1 MTQQFGKYLLL
12 KRLALGGMAEIWLA
26 KQLGVQGFEK
36 LVVVKRILDQFATEK
51 EFVEMFLDEARLA
64 ATLNHPNVVQIYDLG
79 QEQSSFYI
87 AMEFIAGHDLLAI
100 LKKCKRAQVSLPP
113 PIAARLVASA
123 CEGLHYAHTRKDLQ
137 GNPLNLV
144 HRDVSP
150 SNILVTYEGGVKV
163 VDFGIAKA
171 ESQSTKTE
179 AGKLKGKYSYMS
191 PEQIRT
197 VQLDARSD
205 VFALGIVLYE
215 ILVGRRLFKR
225 DNELAIMQDILEGEV
240 RPPSELREDVPRE
253 LDEICLKALQK
264 DRRKRFGSAQEMQVA
279 LEKYLA
285 STPEPPSSIHVSR
298 FMLELFAEEHTAY
311 RALLRELPTAKPEQ
325 LLQIIEQGH
334 RTGNSHVSGFTDP
347 RGRPEG
353 GEQGTASEMVEAVRR
368 PTSRKK
374 VAAAVGALAAVVLAA
389 VLAFTLTRPA
399 APVEPVEGEVTVETD
414 PAGATLI
421 VDGLVSM
428 VKTPG
433 TLRMLALEQDI
444 RVRIEKEGREPR
456 EVTVRLSRQ
465 SPSKTISV
473 LLPEE
478 QAKPGT
484 ITLVTEPPGASVVLD
499 GKPQEG
505 KTPLILSEVA
515 SGVEHLIRVSLPGY
529 QEEAATV
536 KVAPGMAEPVKLT
549 LKALAA
555 PEPEREP
562 EPVASDSRAKK
573 GKKDALTGEVEIAT
587 SPSADIFLGG
597 KRLGRTPATVKLP
610 VGKVTLTFV
619 NSELDLRQTSVVNVD
634 GKAKT
639 RSSIEFRKGKIAADA
654 KPWADVYIGEK
665 KLGTTPLAPREVY
678 EGSYTLRLVNSE
690 LGAIKAVKVVV
701 QPGKTTVVREQLQ

>member
-51 EFVEMFLDEARLA
+51 EFVQMFLDEARLA

-79 QEQSSFYI
+79 QEQTSFYI

-100 LKKCKRAQVSLPP
+100 LKKCKRARVALPP
-113 PIAARLVASA
+113 PIAAKLIAAS

-150 SNILVTYEGGVKV
+150 SNILVTYDGGVKV

-197 VQLDARSD
+197 VPLDARSD

-240 RPPSELREDVPRE
+240 RAPSELREDVPRE
-253 LDEICLKALQK
+253 LDEICMKALQK

-285 STPEPPSSIHVSR
+285 STPEPPTSIHVSR

-311 RALLRELPTAKPEQ
+311 QALLRELPTARPEQ

-353 GEQGTASEMVEAVRR
+353 EQGTASEMVEAVRR

-374 VAAAVGALAAVVLAA
+374 VAAVAGALAAVVLAA
-389 VLAFTLTRPA
+389 VLTFTLTRSPAPA
-399 APVEPVEGEVTVETD
+399 APVEGELTVETD
-414 PAGATLI
+414 PPGATLV

-428 VKTPG
+428 VKSPG
-433 TLRMLALEQDI
+433 TLRMLALEQDV

-456 EVTVRLSRQ
+456 EVTVRLTRQ
-465 SPSKTISV
+465 APSKTISV

-484 ITLVTEPPGASVVLD
+484 VTIVTEPPGASVVLD

-505 KTPLILSEVA
+505 KTPLSLPEVS

-536 KVAPGMAEPVKLT
+536 KVAPGMTEPVKLT
-549 LKALAA
+549 LKPLA
-555 PEPEREP
+555 PPPQEKEPE
-562 EPVASDSRAKK
+562 VASEPRAKK
-573 GKKDALTGEVEIAT
+573 GKKEALTGEVEISSTPAT
-587 SPSADIFLGG
+587 DIFLGG

-619 NSELDLRQTSVVNVD
+619 NSELDLRQTSVVDVEAK
-634 GKAKT
+634 GKT
-639 RSSIEFRKGKIAADA
+639 RSSIQFRKGKIAADA